1 MVVRA
6 HVGRGSPR
14 FRVISLIMNEF
25 PMTKT
30 AEIRGKPKSGRV
42 WKTVRKQRYSS
53 IRKDT
58 GLRTTWEKKMLLK
71 EERKQRCLDEAN
83 RREARACAKKA
94 RRLATEERKR
104 RRLENERRAE
114 TVVPIKNMMKL
125 KKLKRSQLRTIE
137 KR

>member
-1 MVVRA
+1 
-6 HVGRGSPR
+6 
-14 FRVISLIMNEF
+14 
-25 PMTKT
+25 MTKT
-30 AEIRGKPKSGRV
+30 GAIRGRPKSGRV
-42 WKTVRKQRYSS
+42 WKAVRRQRVCLALKTTHFVKRFSS

-71 EERKQRCLDEAN
+71 EERKRRCLDEAN

-104 RRLENERRAE
+104 RCLENERRAE
-114 TVVPIKNMMKL
+114 TVVPIKNAMKL